1 MSREMSRGEMIRR
14 LDEASKEVHDR
25 LANGPLTPDEQH
37 TLAASL
43 SRLLPIV
50 ADSLQNE
57 EDRVAAEALAAATSP
72 PVADSTKPK

>member
-1 MSREMSRGEMIRR
+1 MSRGMSRGEMIRR
-14 LDEASKEVHDR
+14 LDEASREVHDR
-25 LANGPLTPDEQH
+25 LGNGPLTPDEQH

-57 EDRVAAEALAAATSP
+57 EDRGAAEALAAA
-72 PVADSTKPK
+72 AKPARGQ

>member
-1 MSREMSRGEMIRR
+1 MEGSTMSREMSRGEMIRR

-25 LANGPLTPDEQH
+25 LANGPLTPEEQH

-57 EDRVAAEALAAATSP
+57 EDRAAAEALAA
-72 PVADSTKPK
+72 STKPTRDG

>member
-1 MSREMSRGEMIRR
+1 MIRR

-25 LANGPLTPDEQH
+25 LANGPLTADEQH

-57 EDRVAAEALAAATSP
+57 EDRGAAEALAA
-72 PVADSTKPK
+72 VTKPGRGE